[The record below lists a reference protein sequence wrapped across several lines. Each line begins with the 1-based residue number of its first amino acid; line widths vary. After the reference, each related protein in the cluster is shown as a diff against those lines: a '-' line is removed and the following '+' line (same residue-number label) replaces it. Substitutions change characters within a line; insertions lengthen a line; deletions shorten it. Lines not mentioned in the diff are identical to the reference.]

1 MIDRRKSTF
10 YKYGE
15 NKWISN
21 IFLAALILLVI
32 STLAGLYRIQG
43 MTVEIDHMQKDIE
56 LLNQQVQSG
65 TSNLEQ
71 TEYLKTIEYL
81 ENETSKY
88 RSFVEQQQDFLI
100 RLIVFLGTGVTAV
113 AAFFGIRTR
122 KDVAQL
128 VHDECKG
135 SINGE
140 IAKFVGGEDKV
151 RYLVECIEKEERA
164 KSKKILFIM
173 QEEQDKNLKKIYD
186 SLCDQGYC
194 AEKRKVEGLV
204 SEQRISNIVDGYDV
218 VIYQMDKSEFHD
230 EHSEN
235 RDTNYIR
242 ISKECNTKKIQGI
255 IYCTSSNGINRKE
268 CKPSFYISTA
278 NYSSTVLER
287 IHSILYFIEE

>member
-1 MIDRRKSTF
+1 MTDRRKSTF
-10 YKYGE
+10 YRYGE

-32 STLAGLYRIQG
+32 STLAGLYRIQS

-56 LLNQQVQSG
+56 LLNQQIQSG
-65 TSNLEQ
+65 TNNLEQ

-88 RSFVEQQQDFLI
+88 RSFVEQQQEFLI

-135 SINGE
+135 SINSE

-173 QEEQDKNLKKIYD
+173 QEEQDESLKRIYD
-186 SLCDQGYC
+186 YLCDQGYY
-194 AEKRKVEGLV
+194 AEKKKVGGHV
-204 SEQRISNIVDGYDV
+204 SEQRFGNIVEGYDI
-218 VIYQMDKSEFHD
+218 VIYHTHESEYREERSEDK
-230 EHSEN
+230 N
-235 RDTNYIR
+235 VNYLR
-242 ISKECNTKKIQGI
+242 LSKVCISKKIHSI
-255 IYCTSSNGINRKE
+255 LYCTINIKRDW
-268 CKPSFYISTA
+268 CDLSFYISTA
-278 NYSSTVLER
+278 NYGSTVLER
-287 IHSILYFIEE
+287 IHSILYFVEE

>member
-1 MIDRRKSTF
+1 MTDRRKSTF
-10 YKYGE
+10 YRYGE

-32 STLAGLYRIQG
+32 STLAGLYRIQS

-56 LLNQQVQSG
+56 LLNQQIQSG
-65 TSNLEQ
+65 TNNLEQ

-88 RSFVEQQQDFLI
+88 RSFVEQQQEFLI

-113 AAFFGIRTR
+113 GAFFGIRTR

-164 KSKKILFIM
+164 KSKKILFLM
-173 QEEQDKNLKKIYD
+173 QEEQDKNLKRIHD

-194 AEKRKVEGLV
+194 AEKKKVEGSV
-204 SEQRISNIVDGYDV
+204 SEQRFGNIVNGYDV

-230 EHSEN
+230 GRSEN
-235 RDTNYIR
+235 QDVNYVR
-242 ISKECNTKKIQGI
+242 ISNVCNDKKIQGI
-255 IYCTSSNGINRKE
+255 LYCTNNRGIKRE
-268 CKPSFYISTA
+268 WCDLSFYISTA
-278 NYSSTVLER
+278 NYGSTVLER
-287 IHSILYFIEE
+287 IHSILYFVEE